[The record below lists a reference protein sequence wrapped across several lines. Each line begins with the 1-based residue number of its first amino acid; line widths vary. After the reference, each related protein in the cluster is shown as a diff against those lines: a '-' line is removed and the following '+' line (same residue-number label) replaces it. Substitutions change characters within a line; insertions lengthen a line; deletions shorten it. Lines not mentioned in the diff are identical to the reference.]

1 MGRKSGMA
9 SALLWTPK
17 AWSIVAISFE
27 GAGPNEPLAHFAVTG
42 AICRGALVAAT
53 RADRLG
59 AAVGR
64 AAAQEYLQRLE
75 TAGEASA
82 AASHVEP
89 DTPNMRHPHCGC
101 HHTKSVGNFSHAWCF
116 GVASRAA
123 TRLASKCVCIRNP
136 RHGWGT

>member
-17 AWSIVAISFE
+17 AWSIVAISF
-27 GAGPNEPLAHFAVTG
+27 GGVGPNEPLAHFAVTG
-42 AICRGALVAAT
+42 ASCRGALVAAT

-82 AASHVEP
+82 AASP
-89 DTPNMRHPHCGC
+89 CGARHPKHEAPALWLPPHKVGGELFARMVFRCGIPSC
-101 HHTKSVGNFSHAWCF
+101 HT
-116 GVASRAA
+116 
-123 TRLASKCVCIRNP
+123 TCV
-136 RHGWGT
+136 